1 MSKILSFI
9 ALPLAILIILKN
21 FNVYNA
27 DSLVSFN
34 ITLLG
39 ALFLVIIQVLSY
51 IMVHASNEGTTLMGK
66 VIKTVLAIPGILY
79 LINYVYPLNLGINLE
94 IIIGLFLFT
103 EAIYGLH

>member
-21 FNVYNA
+21 FNIYNA

-34 ITLLG
+34 VTLLG
-39 ALFLVIIQVLSY
+39 ALFLVIMQVLSY
-51 IMVHASNEGTTLMGK
+51 MMVHSSNEGTTLMGK
-66 VIKTVLAIPGILY
+66 MIKTVLAVPGILY
-79 LINYVYPLNLGINLE
+79 LISYVFPLNLGINLE
-94 IIIGLFLFT
+94 IVIGLFLFT